1 MNIRKTIIQVLLFC
15 VVSVCFAQT
24 HTMSVSDFRY
34 VPESTEANTSGTI
47 VKDKNGDKCAL
58 IKVQTTIVD
67 LNFDAGLMYV
77 ETKQKSGEI
86 WVYVQAGANRL
97 SISHAQLG
105 KVDYP
110 LPMTL
115 QKARV
120 YELDLVANMASGGS
134 LQVSAYPHGAD
145 VYLDGKQYGQT
156 PIYIPSLIDEYD
168 LEIKKEGYKT
178 ISRRVSIPKGE
189 VVAVADTLEKYI
201 ALHVNES
208 AEIYIDKERQGIS
221 TWQGYLKVGQ
231 HLIECR
237 KDRHQSTSVI
247 LDIDD
252 KTPNS
257 LNLGAPTPI
266 TGSLSVSG
274 NVTGAEVYIDGER
287 MGFTPV
293 NLKNVLIGSHS
304 IEVKH
309 PNYKTYSSTVEV
321 KRNERVSHTFTM
333 DETCS
338 VIITSNPSG
347 ATLSIDGNNVGKT
360 PYTFHGTVGE
370 HRITMNAR
378 NYNEYDEKVYLS
390 NAKNEVRVA
399 LKYVYLYKNQLY
411 FDIGASFLSATSI
424 GASIGGYWNNV
435 NAEVSASY
443 GLGNGETFYW
453 TSIDRTQS
461 EERTY
466 SPGLRIGGKFGYGII
481 IASRFRI
488 TPQVGVATIS
498 LTNSGGNATSVT
510 GTLKFAAAVGKHFGI
525 FVAPEYSH
533 RIACSESY
541 EALSKVSNKINSLS
555 KGFNLSAGMS
565 FFF

>member
-1 MNIRKTIIQVLLFC
+1 MNIIAIC
-15 VVSVCFAQT
+15 NAQT
-24 HTMSVSDFRY
+24 NSMSVSDFRF
-34 VPESTEANTSGTI
+34 VPESTEANTKGTI

-134 LQVSAYPHGAD
+134 LQVSVYPLGAD

-168 LEIKKEGYKT
+168 LEIKKEGYRT
-178 ISRRVSIPKGE
+178 INRRVSIPKGE
-189 VVAVADTLEKYI
+189 VVAVVDTLEKYI

-208 AEIYIDKERQGIS
+208 AEIYIDNERQGIS
-221 TWQGYLKVGQ
+221 NWQGYLKVGQ
-231 HLIECR
+231 HLIECK
-237 KDRHQSTSVI
+237 KDRHRSTTAVI
-247 LDIDD
+247 DIDD

-257 LNLGAPTPI
+257 LNLSAPTPI
-266 TGSLSVSG
+266 TGGLSVTG

-287 MGFTPV
+287 MGITPV
-293 NLKNVLIGSHS
+293 NLNNVLIGSHS

-309 PNYKTYSSTVEV
+309 PNYKTYNSTVDV
-321 KRNERVSHTFTM
+321 KRNERIAHTFTM

-347 ATLSIDGNNVGKT
+347 ATLSIDGNSVGKT
-360 PYTFHGTVGE
+360 PYTYHGTVGE

-411 FDIGASFLSATSI
+411 FDLGASFLSATSG

-443 GLGNGETFYW
+443 GLGGSETFYW

-461 EERTY
+461 EERAY
-466 SPGLRIGGKFGYGII
+466 SQGLCIGGKIGYGII
-481 IASRFRI
+481 IASRYRI
-488 TPQVGVATIS
+488 TPQVGIATIN
-498 LTNSGGNATSVT
+498 LTNSGGNATAVT
-510 GTLKFAAAVGKHFGI
+510 GTLKVIAAVGKHFGLFI
-525 FVAPEYSH
+525 APEYSH

-541 EALSKVSNKINSLS
+541 EALSKVSNKISSLS
-555 KGFNLSAGMS
+555 DGISLQVGFSIFL
-565 FFF
+565 